1 MERRHDSTRSID
13 HGPSQKESRVRFKF
27 KPLTLDEIEDS
38 MAAQIILS
46 VLLEAEKAL
55 AGGVITDPNQREELS
70 QVCERL
76 CLQLHSP
83 TRRLDDLSYRVSFYS
98 FSELVR
104 ADAYPSDSCL
114 NLLL

>member
-1 MERRHDSTRSID
+1 
-13 HGPSQKESRVRFKF
+13 
-27 KPLTLDEIEDS
+27 
-38 MAAQIILS
+38 MAAQIVLP

-83 TRRLDDLSYRVSFYS
+83 TRRLDDLSYRVSFHP
-98 FSELVR
+98 FNEWTR
-104 ADAYPSDSCL
+104 ADAYPSGSCQS
-114 NLLL
+114 LLL